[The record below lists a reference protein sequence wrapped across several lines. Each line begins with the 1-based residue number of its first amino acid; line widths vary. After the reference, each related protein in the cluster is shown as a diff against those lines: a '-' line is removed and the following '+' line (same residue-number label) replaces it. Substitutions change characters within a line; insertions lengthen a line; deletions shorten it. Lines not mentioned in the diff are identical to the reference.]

1 MQKHFITQQFWV
13 VSELFWFTLN
23 KIPRVMKLYIFLLF
37 CSIGLA
43 QAANSYAQNATVNLK
58 MQNQTVQTVLDE
70 IENQSE
76 FSFFFNT
83 KHVDLNRKVSIDAE
97 NSDIFKVLDHIF
109 SGTNVKYSVVDKKV
123 ILSTEL
129 VLLPSVSQN
138 KKTVSGIVKDENGEP
153 IIGANVIEKGTAN
166 GTVTDMDGKYTLE
179 VSSSTV
185 VLQLS
190 YIGYLTKEVITT
202 NKSNITIVL
211 KEDTLALEEIV
222 VIGYGTMKKRD
233 LTGSISSVKSEDI
246 VKMATSSP
254 IAALQGRAA
263 GVSISMDSG
272 APNAGVSV
280 QIRGIGTFNNSS
292 PLYVVD
298 GFPMADIGYLNP
310 KDIETIE
317 ILKDASAC
325 AIYGSRGANGVI
337 VITTKKGKKGE

>member
-129 VLLPSVSQN
+129 VLQPSVSQN
-138 KKTVSGIVKDENGEP
+138 KKTVSGIVKDENGDEQTIFIP
-153 IIGANVIEKGTAN
+153 
-166 GTVTDMDGKYTLE
+166 
-179 VSSSTV
+179 SSSTV

-190 YIGYLTKEVITT
+190 YIGYLTKGKATHLPFIKDGQEVH
-202 NKSNITIVL
+202 
-211 KEDTLALEEIV
+211 LALFLKQKPEHQETIR
-222 VIGYGTMKKRD
+222 YF
-233 LTGSISSVKSEDI
+233 LPEDI
-246 VKMATSSP
+246 
-254 IAALQGRAA
+254 
-263 GVSISMDSG
+263 
-272 APNAGVSV
+272 
-280 QIRGIGTFNNSS
+280 
-292 PLYVVD
+292 
-298 GFPMADIGYLNP
+298 
-310 KDIETIE
+310 IETI
-317 ILKDASAC
+317 
-325 AIYGSRGANGVI
+325 
-337 VITTKKGKKGE
+337 

>member
-222 VIGYGTMKKRD
+222 VIGYGTMKK
-233 LTGSISSVKSEDI
+233 
-246 VKMATSSP
+246 
-254 IAALQGRAA
+254 
-263 GVSISMDSG
+263 
-272 APNAGVSV
+272 
-280 QIRGIGTFNNSS
+280 
-292 PLYVVD
+292 
-298 GFPMADIGYLNP
+298 
-310 KDIETIE
+310 E
-317 ILKDASAC
+317 I
-325 AIYGSRGANGVI
+325 
-337 VITTKKGKKGE
+337 

>member
-1 MQKHFITQQFWV
+1 M
-13 VSELFWFTLN
+13 
-23 KIPRVMKLYIFLLF
+23 
-37 CSIGLA
+37 
-43 QAANSYAQNATVNLK
+43 
-58 MQNQTVQTVLDE
+58 
-70 IENQSE
+70 
-76 FSFFFNT
+76 
-83 KHVDLNRKVSIDAE
+83 
-97 NSDIFKVLDHIF
+97 
-109 SGTNVKYSVVDKKV
+109 
-123 ILSTEL
+123 
-129 VLLPSVSQN
+129 
-138 KKTVSGIVKDENGEP
+138 
-153 IIGANVIEKGTAN
+153 
-166 GTVTDMDGKYTLE
+166 
-179 VSSSTV
+179 
-185 VLQLS
+185 
-190 YIGYLTKEVITT
+190 
-202 NKSNITIVL
+202 
-211 KEDTLALEEIV
+211 

-337 VITTKKGKKGE
+337 VITTKKGKKGELKIGIDAYYGIEYLASKPTMLNSS

>member
-129 VLLPSVSQN
+129 VLQPSVSQN

-153 IIGANVIEKGTAN
+153 IIGANVIEKGT
-166 GTVTDMDGKYTLE
+166 DR
-179 VSSSTV
+179 
-185 VLQLS
+185 
-190 YIGYLTKEVITT
+190 
-202 NKSNITIVL
+202 
-211 KEDTLALEEIV
+211 
-222 VIGYGTMKKRD
+222 YGW
-233 LTGSISSVKSEDI
+233 
-246 VKMATSSP
+246 
-254 IAALQGRAA
+254 
-263 GVSISMDSG
+263 
-272 APNAGVSV
+272 
-280 QIRGIGTFNNSS
+280 QIYFRGIIFYCCFAVILYWLFDKRESYPSPVYQRRPGSASCPFSKAKTRASGNNPILSSRRYYRNHLAIHQSYESRFQPDKNNHFSARFPAGTGMEN
-292 PLYVVD
+292 
-298 GFPMADIGYLNP
+298 
-310 KDIETIE
+310 
-317 ILKDASAC
+317 
-325 AIYGSRGANGVI
+325 RGRLFQRLS
-337 VITTKKGKKGE
+337 

>member
-1 MQKHFITQQFWV
+1 MI
-13 VSELFWFTLN
+13 
-23 KIPRVMKLYIFLLF
+23 
-37 CSIGLA
+37 
-43 QAANSYAQNATVNLK
+43 
-58 MQNQTVQTVLDE
+58 
-70 IENQSE
+70 
-76 FSFFFNT
+76 
-83 KHVDLNRKVSIDAE
+83 
-97 NSDIFKVLDHIF
+97 
-109 SGTNVKYSVVDKKV
+109 
-123 ILSTEL
+123 
-129 VLLPSVSQN
+129 
-138 KKTVSGIVKDENGEP
+138 
-153 IIGANVIEKGTAN
+153 
-166 GTVTDMDGKYTLE
+166 
-179 VSSSTV
+179 
-185 VLQLS
+185 
-190 YIGYLTKEVITT
+190 
-202 NKSNITIVL
+202 L

-337 VITTKKGKKGE
+337 VITTKKREKGRIENWYRCILWNRIFSF

>member
-129 VLLPSVSQN
+129 VLQPSVSQN
-138 KKTVSGIVKDENGEP
+138 KKTVSGIVKDENGDEQTIFIP
-153 IIGANVIEKGTAN
+153 
-166 GTVTDMDGKYTLE
+166 
-179 VSSSTV
+179 SSATV

-190 YIGYLTKEVITT
+190 YIGYLTKGKATHLPFIKDGQEVH
-202 NKSNITIVL
+202 
-211 KEDTLALEEIV
+211 LALFLKQKPEHQETIR
-222 VIGYGTMKKRD
+222 YF
-233 LTGSISSVKSEDI
+233 LPEDI
-246 VKMATSSP
+246 
-254 IAALQGRAA
+254 
-263 GVSISMDSG
+263 
-272 APNAGVSV
+272 
-280 QIRGIGTFNNSS
+280 
-292 PLYVVD
+292 
-298 GFPMADIGYLNP
+298 
-310 KDIETIE
+310 IETI
-317 ILKDASAC
+317 
-325 AIYGSRGANGVI
+325 
-337 VITTKKGKKGE
+337 

>member
-1 MQKHFITQQFWV
+1 
-13 VSELFWFTLN
+13 
-23 KIPRVMKLYIFLLF
+23 MKLYIFLLF

-202 NKSNITIVL
+202 NKSNITIV
-211 KEDTLALEEIV
+211 
-222 VIGYGTMKKRD
+222 
-233 LTGSISSVKSEDI
+233 
-246 VKMATSSP
+246 
-254 IAALQGRAA
+254 
-263 GVSISMDSG
+263 
-272 APNAGVSV
+272 
-280 QIRGIGTFNNSS
+280 
-292 PLYVVD
+292 
-298 GFPMADIGYLNP
+298 
-310 KDIETIE
+310 
-317 ILKDASAC
+317 
-325 AIYGSRGANGVI
+325 
-337 VITTKKGKKGE
+337 ITVP